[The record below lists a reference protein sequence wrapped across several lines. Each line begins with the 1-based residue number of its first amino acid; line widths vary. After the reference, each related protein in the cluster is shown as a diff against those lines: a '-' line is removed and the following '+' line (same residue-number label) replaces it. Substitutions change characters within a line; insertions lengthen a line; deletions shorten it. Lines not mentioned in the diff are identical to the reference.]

1 MGVVLQLTLLG
12 TLLTEIINFCLNME
26 LPILLGLLW
35 IGASITA
42 NPVYHRP
49 QIVWQPTWPLQYSTP
64 TVPVLYQPVHRANTI
79 RQQNN
84 YGMRHGRSR
93 VYNNLQS
100 YGSPLIRRV
109 QSPNNFNTFPTPA
122 LTNFTS
128 LTNFTRS
135 FGGAGLPQWMGVDGS
150 GGIPAGNFL
159 AIGPS
164 NILTI
169 TPLPLVVINP
179 LPPVVVNP

>member
-1 MGVVLQLTLLG
+1 MGSLFLVALQLTPLG

-109 QSPNNFNTFPTPA
+109 QSPNNFNTFP
-122 LTNFTS
+122 S
-128 LTNFTRS
+128 LTNFTRT
-135 FGGAGLPQWMGVDGS
+135 FGDAGSPQWMGVDGS
-150 GGIPAGNFL
+150 GGIPAGTFL

>member
-1 MGVVLQLTLLG
+1 MGSLFLVALQITPLG
-12 TLLTEIINFCLNME
+12 TLLTKLINFCLNMK

-49 QIVWQPTWPLQYSTP
+49 QFVWRQPILPQQYSRP
-64 TVPVLYQPVHRANTI
+64 TVPVLYQPVHTI
-79 RQQNN
+79 SAISQQNN

-109 QSPNNFNTFPTPA
+109 QSPNNFNTFPSSA
-122 LTNFTS
+122 LTNFTR
-128 LTNFTRS
+128 T
-135 FGGAGLPQWMGVDGS
+135 FGDAGSPQWMGVDGS
-150 GGIPAGNFL
+150 GGIPAGTFL

>member
-1 MGVVLQLTLLG
+1 MGSLFLVVLQLTLLG

-49 QIVWQPTWPLQYSTP
+49 QFVWQPTWPPQYSRP
-64 TVPVLYQPVHRANTI
+64 TVPVLYQPVHTI
-79 RQQNN
+79 SQQNN

-109 QSPNNFNTFPTPA
+109 QSPNAFNTFP
-122 LTNFTS
+122 S
-128 LTNFTRS
+128 LTNFTRT
-135 FGGAGLPQWMGVDGS
+135 FGDAGSPQWMGVDGS
-150 GGIPAGNFL
+150 GGIPAGTFL